1 MKEKILLTGATGFIG
16 SHILKRLIELGEDVV
31 IILRETSNLER
42 IQNLNGFSVFKVNKQ
57 LSNLDELYEK
67 YQINTIIHL
76 STEYGRSL
84 DYTSVLLSNVIFPI
98 KLLEKA
104 DKKKLKL
111 FINTDSFSSKFQDSS
126 YLKEYISSKK
136 IFKDYLKSIF
146 EFQVINLQLEHVIG
160 EYDSNGKFITFLF
173 DEMLSSQKQIKLTE
187 GKQKRD
193 FIYIADVV
201 DAYMVT
207 LKYKNYKKNFVE
219 FEVGTG
225 QSISI
230 KEFVSTIHKILQ
242 SKSELLF
249 GSIETRSDEI
259 MESSAN
265 NLDLVKLGW
274 EPKYT
279 IEIAI
284 QNILKTKIYKNHNL

>member
-1 MKEKILLTGATGFIG
+1 MKEKILLTGATGFVG

-31 IILRETSNLER
+31 IILRETSSLQR
-42 IQNLNGFSVFKVNKQ
+42 IQNLNGFSIFKLNNQ
-57 LSNLDELYEK
+57 LSNLDELFEK
-67 YQINTIIHL
+67 NQINTIIHV

-84 DYTSVLLSNVIFPI
+84 DYSSVLLSNVIFPI

-111 FINTDSFSSKFQDSS
+111 FINTDSFSSKFQESS
-126 YLKEYISSKK
+126 YLKEYIFSKK

-173 DEMLSSQKQIKLTE
+173 DAMLSNQKQIKLTE
-187 GKQKRD
+187 GNQKRD
-193 FIYIADVV
+193 FIYISDVV

-207 LKYKNYKKNFVE
+207 LKHKNYKKKFVE

-225 QSISI
+225 HSITI

-249 GSIETRSDEI
+249 GTIETRSDEI
-259 MESSAN
+259 MDSRAN
-265 NLDLVKLGW
+265 NLDLIKLGW
-274 EPKYT
+274 EPKST
-279 IEIAI
+279 IQMAI
-284 QNILKTKIYKNHNL
+284 QNILKTKVEDNL